1 MDGMQAVLLLTV
13 FIVAFCGGL
22 GVAWWIL
29 TSNSRNVLSKARRD
43 ASSIISLAE
52 TESENLKARIVKD
65 AKATLEYE
73 RTELD
78 SKQIALKREQE
89 DFEADKRRLKQKNDR
104 QRKKL
109 NSRNRRLNKRQ
120 NVLHEATQTI
130 ELLQAESE
138 KANRQADDLLTEVN
152 KMSEKAARHLA
163 SLDAKEDNLNSEHT
177 RLNSLINDRIKKLE
191 EIANLSAEDARLHLR
206 EELLEK
212 AKEDVALELLELR
225 DQAKTIARDEAH
237 KIILTTMQRL
247 ASDEAESH
255 SVSVVPITSEDIK
268 GRVIGREGR
277 NVMAFEAATGVDLL
291 VDDTPGA
298 IVISSF
304 DPFRREIAR
313 LALVKLIRDG
323 RIHPASI
330 ERFVAKAE
338 KTIQDEILSI
348 GERTLLDLK
357 LRGMHKDL
365 LSIVGKMKYR
375 ASYGQNLLRHSVQV
389 ARLCS
394 IMAAEMG
401 LDSQMA
407 RRAGLLHDIGKVL
420 QESADRSHAIVGME
434 YCKRFKEHRH
444 ICNAVGAHHDE
455 IEMTTLYAPIVQI
468 CDAISGARPGARHI
482 RRDEYIER
490 LQDMEAIAMSFDGV
504 TLAYAIQGGRELR
517 VIAQYSKV
525 SDQGTRDLADKISL
539 RIQNELTYPGQ
550 VTVTVIR
557 EIRRTSVAH

>member
-13 FIVAFCGGL
+13 FIVAFCSGL
-22 GVAWWIL
+22 GVAWWIA
-29 TSNSRNVLSKARRD
+29 TSNSRSTLNKARRE

-52 TESENLKARIVKD
+52 TESENLKSRVVRD
-65 AKATLEYE
+65 ANAKLEIE
-73 RTELD
+73 RSELD
-78 SKQIALKREQE
+78 SKRIVLKQEREN
-89 DFEADKRRLKQKNDR
+89 FETDKKRLWQKNDR

-120 NVLHEATQTI
+120 SVLNNATQTI
-130 ELLQAESE
+130 ELIQAESE
-138 KANRQADDLLTEVN
+138 KANREADKLLSEVN
-152 KMSEKAARHLA
+152 RMSKEASQHLTR
-163 SLDAKEDNLNSEHT
+163 LDAKEKELESEHSK
-177 RLNSLINDRIKKLE
+177 LNSLIRDRVSKLE
-191 EIANLSAEDARLHLR
+191 KISALTAEEARLHLR
-206 EELLEK
+206 EELIEK
-212 AKEDVALELLELR
+212 AKEDVKLELLELR
-225 DQAKTIARDEAH
+225 DQAEAAAKDEAH
-237 KIILTTMQRL
+237 KIILTTMQRI

-313 LALVKLIRDG
+313 LALVKLMRDG

-357 LRGMHKDL
+357 LRGMHKEL

-375 ASYGQNLLRHSVQV
+375 ASYGQNLLNHSIQV

-401 LDSQMA
+401 LDTQMA

-420 QESADRSHAIVGME
+420 QESNDRSHAIVGME

-444 ICNAVGAHHDE
+444 ICNAVGSHHDE
-455 IEMTTLYAPIVQI
+455 IEMTTLFAPIVQV

-490 LQDMEAIAMSFDGV
+490 LQDMEAIATSFDGV
-504 TLAYAIQGGRELR
+504 NLAYAIQGGRELR
-517 VIAQYSKV
+517 VIAQHSRV
-525 SDQGTRDLADKISL
+525 SDQGIRDLADKISL
-539 RIQNELTYPGQ
+539 RIQNELIYPGQ
-550 VTVTVIR
+550 VNVTVIR
-557 EIRRTSVAH
+557 EIRKTAIAQ